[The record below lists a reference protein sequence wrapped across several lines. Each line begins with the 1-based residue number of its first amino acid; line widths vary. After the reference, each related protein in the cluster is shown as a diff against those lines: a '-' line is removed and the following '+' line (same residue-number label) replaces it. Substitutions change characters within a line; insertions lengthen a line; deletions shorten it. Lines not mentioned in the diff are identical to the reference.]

1 MKIAHVQV
9 APFDMVDILAE
20 GMPFS
25 LSTSFLS
32 AEFSSSGLL
41 VTITDKDGG
50 RAEARVQ
57 FIQYRSRESSR
68 KGDARSGAY
77 LFIPGTTNNYETG
90 KFSTFQK
97 KITFFAIAKIF

>member
-9 APFDMVDILAE
+9 APFEMVDMMRE
-20 GMPFS
+20 GKPFS

-41 VTITDKDGG
+41 VAITDKE
-50 RAEARVQ
+50 RRRTEARVQ
-57 FIQYRSRESSR
+57 FIQYRTRESSR

-77 LFIPGTTNNYETG
+77 LFIPGTTNSYETR
-90 KFSTFQK
+90 KFSTFQGK
-97 KITFFAIAKIF
+97 KEFTNFR